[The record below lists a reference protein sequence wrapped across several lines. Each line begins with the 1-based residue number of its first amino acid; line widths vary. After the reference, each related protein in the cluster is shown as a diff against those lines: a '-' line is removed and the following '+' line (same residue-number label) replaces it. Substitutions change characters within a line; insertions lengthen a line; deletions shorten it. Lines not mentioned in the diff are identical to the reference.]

1 LVRESLAIRRGDL
14 AKTAGVRCQLIENH
28 EFDGR
33 PCYAFVV
40 EYKDRSASQRY
51 RKSVMLIDRELGVPV
66 VVRNFGWP
74 VEGSTEKPTDESTL
88 VEFYTYC
95 DIRFQSEV
103 AGGDFDRGNKSYR
116 F

>member
-1 LVRESLAIRRGDL
+1 
-14 AKTAGVRCQLIENH
+14 LIENH

-74 VEGSTEKPTDESTL
+74 AEGASEKPTDESTL
-88 VEFYTYC
+88 VEFYTYR